1 MPKSPRPWGNVP
13 DTLMTLALKD
23 FTTIRDEVY
32 RQLGLYFEDTKIYF
46 IQKRIEKRMETLG
59 VDSFADY
66 GFLLRFGDQDGRE
79 LQALANLITTNETY
93 MFREFEQLQAFADH
107 CLPLIL
113 KPREG
118 ANDRRLRIWSAG
130 CSSGEEPYTLAI
142 ILKEV
147 MHDAAAWD
155 IKIKATDIDEV
166 RLEMARRAVYEERSV
181 KEVPPEYFDRHI
193 VRLPAGFFAI
203 KPETAKLVEV
213 EHLNLNDRLVM
224 RGMKQFD
231 FIFCRNVL
239 IYFDDASRKA
249 VVDHFYNALRP
260 GGFIFLGHSESV
272 GRICTSFN
280 LLRLGQHL
288 VYRKE

>member
-1 MPKSPRPWGNVP
+1 
-13 DTLMTLALKD
+13 MTLALKD
-23 FTTIRDEVY
+23 FATIRDEVY
-32 RQLGLYFEDTKIYF
+32 RKLGLFFEDSKVYF

-59 VDSFADY
+59 VQSFADY
-66 GFLLRFGDQDGRE
+66 GFLLRFGDKEGKE
-79 LQALANLITTNETY
+79 LQALANLVTTNETY

-107 CLPLIL
+107 CLPMIL
-113 KPREG
+113 KPREE

-147 MHDAAAWD
+147 MHDFATWD
-155 IKIKATDIDEV
+155 ITIKATDIDEV

-181 KEVPPEYFDRHI
+181 KEVPPQYFDRHI
-193 VRLPAGFFAI
+193 VRLPAGYFAI
-203 KPETAKLVEV
+203 KPETAKLVDI
-213 EHLNLNDRLVM
+213 EHLNLSDRLAM
-224 RGMKQFD
+224 RGMKQLD

-239 IYFDDASRKA
+239 IYFDDVSRKA
-249 VVDHFYNALRP
+249 VVDHFYNALKP

-272 GRICTSFN
+272 GRISTSFK
-280 LLRLGQHL
+280 LLRLGEHL